1 MIGCSAVRA
10 ICTSIAQLRRSG
22 ISAGNPGLCLP
33 SSPSQPN
40 AHGAGPAE
48 CSPAC
53 SAHRSGVVYVWA
65 VRTCSA
71 HSSPSAPCAPSRLP
85 GPLFLSG
92 AVFLMPDCDARPA
105 SHLPLMVLIKPIR
118 FWRIDLSLIARKP
131 RTSSAPSRVP
141 RNETIEP
148 SDSSPSCG
156 TDSFFPTVG
165 RPSKK

>member
-92 AVFLMPDCDARPA
+92 AVFL
-105 SHLPLMVLIKPIR
+105 
-118 FWRIDLSLIARKP
+118 IARLRCSP
-131 RTSSAPSRVP
+131 RVSSSFNGIDQTNKVLANRFIFDRQKATHKLGALAGPQE
-141 RNETIEP
+141 RN
-148 SDSSPSCG
+148 D
-156 TDSFFPTVG
+156 
-165 RPSKK
+165 